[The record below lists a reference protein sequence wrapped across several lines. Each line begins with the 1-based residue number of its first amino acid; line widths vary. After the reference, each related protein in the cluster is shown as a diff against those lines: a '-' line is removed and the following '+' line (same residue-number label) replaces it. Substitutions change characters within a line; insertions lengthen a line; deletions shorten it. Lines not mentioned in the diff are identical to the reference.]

1 MRKEAEMTKNDLDD
15 LFAAMRQQPATVSDG
30 LMARVLEDAATN
42 QPALAVMA
50 KPKRSQGFLAGLLA
64 AIGGAGGL
72 AGLSTAAIAGVWFG
86 FAQPAALT
94 TVTDSI
100 WGSEASTISTDS
112 VNIMP
117 GLDDYL
123 IEG

>member
-1 MRKEAEMTKNDLDD
+1 MTNSDLDD
-15 LFAAMRQQPATVSDG
+15 LFSTVRQQPATVSDG
-30 LMARVLEDAATN
+30 LMARVLEDALAY
-42 QPALAVMA
+42 QPAPAVMA
-50 KPKRSQGFLAGLLA
+50 KRKRSQGFFQGLFA

-100 WGSEASTISTDS
+100 WGTEATAISTDT
-112 VNIMP
+112 VNILP